1 VTLALGLRCIDC
13 GTDHPLEYV
22 LQCRRC
28 RGLLEPVYDL
38 EALRRLGPAAAFSGR
53 GLWRYHAVLP
63 IRDAAHHLTLGEGET
78 PLLEAPALARTLGVR
93 RLLLKLEGANPSGTI
108 KDRSSATAV
117 AAALQF
123 GYRAISVV
131 STGNAGS
138 SLGAYATRAGL
149 RAFIFCYEQASAPKL
164 AHMGAVA
171 SDLILYQGYYDD
183 LIRLWDRMVD
193 ELPVFDG
200 GASRNAYK
208 QEGKKTLA
216 YEMWEQSG
224 RRVPDAVVYPVAV
237 GEAFIS
243 GWRAFRELQAA
254 GWSDRLPL
262 LVAAQSARANP
273 IARAL
278 REGGPLR
285 PVKLSY
291 TVAEGLSCGDPA
303 AKGEWVLRILRE
315 TKGLAA
321 EVEDDLVLDTQRLLA
336 RTEGLYG
343 GPTGVA
349 TLAALRRLLAEGAL
363 DPGQTVCCVI
373 TETGLKTDVP
383 PVARH
388 GEAFT
393 YDRLVALV
401 RKKLGGVSEDPP
413 DSPPP
418 LRRRSRRSENDQEA
432 AL

>member
-1 VTLALGLRCIDC
+1 MDAPVSCAVGLRCIEC
-13 GTDHPLEYV
+13 GAEHGLDYV

-28 RGLLEPVYDL
+28 RGLLEPAYDL
-38 EALRRLGPAAAFSGR
+38 EPLRRLGPARAFTGR
-53 GLWRYHAVLP
+53 GLWRYHPVLP
-63 IRDAAHHLTLGEGET
+63 IRDPAHFVSLGEGET

-93 RLLLKLEGANPSGTI
+93 RLLLKFEGANPTGTI

-117 AAALQF
+117 AAARQF

-138 SLGAYATRAGL
+138 SIGAYATRAGL
-149 RAFIFCYEQASAPKL
+149 RAFVFCYEQASAPKL
-164 AHMGAVA
+164 HHMAAVA
-171 SDLILYQGYYDD
+171 SDLVLYQGYYDD

-216 YEMWEQSG
+216 YEIAEQTG
-224 RRVPDAVVYPVAV
+224 YRVPDVVVYPVAV

-243 GWRAFRELQAA
+243 GWRAFRELAA
-254 GWSDRLPL
+254 LGWIDRAPV

-273 IARAL
+273 IARAF
-278 REGGPLR
+278 RSGAPLA

-315 TKGLAA
+315 SKGLAA
-321 EVEDDLVLDTQRLLA
+321 EVEDEAILETQRLLA
-336 RTEGLYG
+336 RTEGLYA
-343 GPTGVA
+343 GPTGVG

-363 DPGQTVCCVI
+363 DAAQTICCVI
-373 TETGLKTDVP
+373 SETGLKTEA
-383 PVARH
+383 PVGSRT
-388 GEAFT
+388 GEAFS
-393 YDRLVALV
+393 YERLVALV
-401 RKKLGGVSEDPP
+401 RERLGS
-413 DSPPP
+413 
-418 LRRRSRRSENDQEA
+418 
-432 AL
+432 

>member
-1 VTLALGLRCIDC
+1 MTAPVTCAVGLRCIEC
-13 GTDHPLEYV
+13 GAEHPLEYV

-38 EALRRLGPAAAFSGR
+38 EPLRRLGPAAAFTRR
-53 GLWRYHAVLP
+53 GLWRYHPVLP
-63 IRDAAHHLTLGEGET
+63 IRDPAHFVSLGEGET
-78 PLLEAPALARTLGVR
+78 PLLDAPALARTLGVR
-93 RLLLKLEGANPSGTI
+93 RLLLKFEGANPTGTI

-117 AAALQF
+117 AAARQF

-138 SLGAYATRAGL
+138 SIAAYATRAGL

-164 AHMGAVA
+164 HHMGAVA

-193 ELPVFDG
+193 EVPVFDG

-216 YEMWEQSG
+216 YEIAEQSG
-224 RRVPDAVVYPVAV
+224 FQVPDVVVLPVAV

-243 GWRAFRELQAA
+243 AWRGFREMHAL
-254 GWSDRLPL
+254 GWIERLPL
-262 LVAAQSARANP
+262 MVAAQSATANP
-273 IARAL
+273 IARAF

-285 PVKLSY
+285 PVKLTY

-303 AKGEWVLRILRE
+303 QKGEWVLRILRE
-315 TKGLAA
+315 AKGLAA
-321 EVEDDLVLDTQRLLA
+321 DVEDDAILETQRLLA
-336 RTEGLYG
+336 RTEGVYA
-343 GPTGVA
+343 GPTGVG
-349 TLAALRRLLAEGAL
+349 TLAALRRLLADKAL
-363 DPGQTVCCVI
+363 DPDQTFCCVI
-373 TETGLKTDVP
+373 SETGLKTEA
-383 PVARH
+383 PVTSRR

-393 YDRLVALV
+393 YERLVALV
-401 RKKLGGVSEDPP
+401 RERLGS
-413 DSPPP
+413 
-418 LRRRSRRSENDQEA
+418 
-432 AL
+432 